1 MSPVFRSVSETFSV
15 RPVIITDATVC
26 VTNAALFTGSVTVTT
41 ELEPTAP
48 NSPLPSRIICQRKSY
63 GPATK
68 GALTTNAKTL
78 VCPGATG
85 TANATRFVPHT
96 ESLPGFTAASR
107 KPAALSQ
114 VTSPVFLKLTTAL

>member
-1 MSPVFRSVSETFSV
+1 MLTCPVST
-15 RPVIITDATVC
+15 TDATVC

-63 GPATK
+63 GPAAN
-68 GALTTNAKTL
+68 GALTVNAKTP
-78 VCPGATG
+78 VCPGGTG
-85 TANATRFVPHT
+85 TASASRFVPHT
-96 ESLPGFTAASR
+96 ESFPGFTAANR
-107 KPAALSQ
+107 KPEALSQ